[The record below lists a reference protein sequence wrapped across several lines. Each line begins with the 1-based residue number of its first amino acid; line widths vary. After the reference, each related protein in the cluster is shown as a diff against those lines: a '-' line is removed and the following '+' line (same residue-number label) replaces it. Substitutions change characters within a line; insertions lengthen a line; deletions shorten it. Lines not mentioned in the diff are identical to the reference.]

1 MSQHSGP
8 MLNFFKSIIEYRI
21 LVSIVLFVICVSL
34 ELHGSSIAN
43 WNNFGVRE
51 TVNGLQQSTI
61 NGFSRED
68 TSIDYI
74 ETAVNWIS
82 IPPREDGTILGYP
95 RMIRSDEWLVQTPF
109 YLSQA
114 SRKLQV
120 ENPNYAV
127 SGQNMIVAYN
137 APVRH
142 ISIIGKPF
150 NWGFLFLSNAK
161 ALSWYWSLKIIG
173 FLLLA
178 FEFSMILTRKNKW
191 LSAIGSF
198 WITYTP
204 VIQWWFMQHLGDIVF
219 FTLLIA
225 VSIYHYF
232 KSSYIWPKLLFSSM
246 LSIGIVGFVLVIY
259 PAFQVVFGYFILL
272 FFIVNLHKAIKNK
285 LINKIDFFFIV
296 ATVLFSVT
304 IIGYSLYGS
313 LDALK
318 LTLDTVYPGNRVS
331 SGGEVTINELA
342 GVLLNFVLPFK
353 TPGFSNQVEL
363 SNGLHFI
370 FPILVLLPFV
380 VKTKD
385 IKREWLGVLLCI
397 FSIILAFYSIIG
409 FPEIVS
415 KVTLFSFVT
424 SGRAWQAMSV
434 FSVFSTIWAIGLI
447 WNQKLAIRKAILLPT
462 TFFVTI
468 GLFFIFFSNQDYI
481 GFLGKKVGIIL
492 IVCLS
497 LTFWLLVSRKK
508 VAFIMLIGLIGI
520 SGMTVNPMVQ
530 GLPML
535 DNKILVHKIKE
546 IVNKDSG
553 AIWIND
559 NNQLYNFPQMFGAI
573 SVDGVRFYPD
583 KKLMEKL
590 DPSHKYESNW
600 NRYSHVHYTLIHEK
614 TKFENPAPDNLHIQ
628 LEYSQLNK
636 LNVKYVLTNRELDTE
651 FGNSFKLI
659 YGSDLDGNRIYQYD
673 R

>member
-1 MSQHSGP
+1 M
-8 MLNFFKSIIEYRI
+8 
-21 LVSIVLFVICVSL
+21 
-34 ELHGSSIAN
+34 
-43 WNNFGVRE
+43 
-51 TVNGLQQSTI
+51 
-61 NGFSRED
+61 
-68 TSIDYI
+68 
-74 ETAVNWIS
+74 
-82 IPPREDGTILGYP
+82 
-95 RMIRSDEWLVQTPF
+95 
-109 YLSQA
+109 
-114 SRKLQV
+114 
-120 ENPNYAV
+120 
-127 SGQNMIVAYN
+127 
-137 APVRH
+137 
-142 ISIIGKPF
+142 
-150 NWGFLFLSNAK
+150 
-161 ALSWYWSLKIIG
+161 
-173 FLLLA
+173 
-178 FEFSMILTRKNKW
+178 
-191 LSAIGSF
+191 
-198 WITYTP
+198 
-204 VIQWWFMQHLGDIVF
+204 
-219 FTLLIA
+219 
-225 VSIYHYF
+225 
-232 KSSYIWPKLLFSSM
+232 
-246 LSIGIVGFVLVIY
+246 
-259 PAFQVVFGYFILL
+259 
-272 FFIVNLHKAIKNK
+272 
-285 LINKIDFFFIV
+285 
-296 ATVLFSVT
+296 
-304 IIGYSLYGS
+304 YGS

-520 SGMTVNPMVQ
+520 
-530 GLPML
+530 
-535 DNKILVHKIKE
+535 
-546 IVNKDSG
+546 
-553 AIWIND
+553 
-559 NNQLYNFPQMFGAI
+559 
-573 SVDGVRFYPD
+573 
-583 KKLMEKL
+583 
-590 DPSHKYESNW
+590 
-600 NRYSHVHYTLIHEK
+600 
-614 TKFENPAPDNLHIQ
+614 
-628 LEYSQLNK
+628 
-636 LNVKYVLTNRELDTE
+636 
-651 FGNSFKLI
+651 
-659 YGSDLDGNRIYQYD
+659 
-673 R
+673 